1 MIRPLFVSSL
11 LAAPLMAQQF
21 PEVEPN
27 DVASAAQVVA
37 LGSQVNCTLAAG
49 EQDWFEF
56 TTATGGYYL
65 LSLAGGATSSLD
77 TQMELYD
84 ATGTNV
90 LAFNDDG
97 QSLLSSLFL
106 KLSSGTYKLKVVG
119 FSASTAGAY
128 TLDVSDTSWKPPTG
142 IELEPNDTVATA
154 NLVADGAQLGCEM
167 NLPVSVL
174 ADTAGAANTTT
185 LIQSSTALTAGQYAD
200 GRHWLR
206 FTSGANANEERRIT
220 ANTAGDL
227 TVDVV
232 FPAAAA
238 AGDAFEVLA
247 CDADVFRFDVTAPRA
262 LVGISVTEGSG
273 SWVSGYSWEVLDS
286 AGALVNS
293 ALYGTNAGDS
303 GTFNAR
309 LTSYRVLPTGTWH
322 ARILRRKV
330 ALTGAPAS
338 GPANGN
344 YHFELKVRDMNV
356 GGVVAEA
363 AEPNST
369 VATATPI
376 AAGQQGQGN
385 LTLSTGADAS
395 DLWGPITVSQ
405 QTLVCFQ
412 TDAGAAPAMSD
423 TTVVLRQLL
432 DPVAGTLSA
441 GSSATS
447 GNVLAGAGTSH
458 ARGTFNLLLPG
469 TVYFLEVRSPG
480 TTAATQAGNYV
491 LEISLLD
498 TPPYAAGN
506 WATASA
512 NGTGCGTPGVPT
524 ISRVMGTSSTASFG
538 ELPIVGQT
546 LVTRTTNLNGAG
558 NLGLML
564 LGITGAQGI
573 NGALPGTP
581 ESVYSPLGLDLGFLG
596 APGCTSNVDPI
607 VVQVLAG
614 DASGTVDHV
623 LPIPG
628 NLFLAGFVMFMQ
640 PCKWDFATPVN
651 ALGIQ
656 PGNWARVIV
665 GSRTF

>member
-1 MIRPLFVSSL
+1 MIRPLLASSL
-11 LAAPLMAQQF
+11 CAVPLVAQQL

-37 LGSQVNCTLAAG
+37 LGTQVNCTLAAG

-56 TTATGGYYL
+56 TSTTGGYYL

-84 ATGTNV
+84 ATGANV

-174 ADTAGAANTTT
+174 ADAAGAVNTTT
-185 LIQSSTALTAGQYAD
+185 VIQASTALAAGQYAD

-220 ANTAGDL
+220 ANTAADL
-227 TVDVV
+227 TVAVA

-238 AGDAFEVLA
+238 AGDTFEVFA
-247 CDADVFRFDVTAPRA
+247 CDSDVFRFDVTAPRA
-262 LVGISVTEGSG
+262 LVGISVTEGAG
-273 SWVSGYSWEVLDS
+273 SWVNGYSWEVLDS
-286 AGALVNS
+286 AGALVTS
-293 ALYGTNAGDS
+293 SLYGTNSGDS

-322 ARILRRKV
+322 ARILRRKT
-330 ALTGAPAS
+330 ALTGAPAA

-376 AAGQQGQGN
+376 APGQQGLGS
-385 LTLSTGADAS
+385 LTVSTGADAS
-395 DLWGPITVSQ
+395 DLWGPIVVSQ
-405 QTLVCFQ
+405 QALVCFQ

-423 TTVVLRQLL
+423 TTVLLRQLL

-441 GSSATS
+441 GSSVTT
-447 GNVLAGAGTSH
+447 GNILAGAGTSH
-458 ARGTFNLLLPG
+458 GRGTFNLLLPG
-469 TVYFLEVRSPG
+469 SVYFLEVRSPG
-480 TTAATQAGNYV
+480 TTAATQSGNYV
-491 LEISLLD
+491 LEMSLLD
-498 TPPYAAGN
+498 MPPFAAGN

-512 NGTGCGTPGVPT
+512 NGTGCGTSGAPT
-524 ISRVMGTSSTASFG
+524 ISRVMGTSATAAFG

-546 LVTRTTNLNGAG
+546 LVTRTTNLNGIG
-558 NLGLML
+558 NYGLML
-564 LGITGAQGI
+564 LGMSGAQGI
-573 NGALPGTP
+573 NGAPPGSP
-581 ESVYSPLGLDLGFLG
+581 ESVYSPVGLDLAAFG
-596 APGCTSNVDPI
+596 APGCTANVEPMVI
-607 VVQVLAG
+607 HILYG
-614 DASGTVDHV
+614 DASGAADHA

-628 NLFLAGFVMFMQ
+628 NLWLAGYTLFMQ
-640 PCKWDFATPVN
+640 PCKWDFTTPVN

-656 PGNWARVIV
+656 PGNWARAIV